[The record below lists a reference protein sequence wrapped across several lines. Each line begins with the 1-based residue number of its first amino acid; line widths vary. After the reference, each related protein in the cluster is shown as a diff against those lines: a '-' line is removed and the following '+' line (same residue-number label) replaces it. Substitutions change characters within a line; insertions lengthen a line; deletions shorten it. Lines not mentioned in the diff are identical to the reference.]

1 LTSRTARKVL
11 SHTMGVYLNRTLG
24 REPLQF
30 EGLIAD

>member
-1 LTSRTARKVL
+1 L